1 MSQSIVPVE
10 VPQSR
15 RFDSK
20 KRMEDF
26 FAWCRRQSVL
36 PGSKLGRA
44 IEYSLKYEETFKS
57 ILKDGQLA
65 LSNNLAER
73 AIKSLV
79 MGRKNWLFSQSF
91 EGAKATAIMMSLLE
105 TAKRH
110 QLNSEKYLSYLLE
123 CLPNEET
130 LVNKE
135 VLEAYLPWTKVV
147 QEKCK

>member
-1 MSQSIVPVE
+1 MVNCEPLESY
-10 VPQSR
+10 
-15 RFDSK
+15 
-20 KRMEDF
+20 
-26 FAWCRRQSVL
+26 RQL
-36 PGSKLGRA
+36 
-44 IEYSLKYEETFKS
+44 EE
-57 ILKDGQLA
+57 
-65 LSNNLAER
+65 AE
-73 AIKSLV
+73 LV
-79 MGRKNWLFSQSF
+79 GCWAHVSWLFSQSF
-91 EGAKATAIMMSLLE
+91 EGAKATAIIMSLLE